1 MKLKHI
7 NSKLNTKLEDICK
20 NLKSTLPKLIQDC
33 RDESPGW
40 GCFVM
45 ASKYTFVHADSE
57 NSESIDPEFG
67 ISYFIVKQYSQGES
81 ELTEFGVSPK
91 INAENHLTSFKFV
104 KDDNDQWVEHYCYG
118 KYCGPDK
125 SLWQKELVQAYSTG
139 KLLPVKG
146 VVPPDFTGI
155 VESLDAKLWYRN
167 GKYHREDGPAY
178 ERADGLKQWYLN
190 GQLHRTDGPAWEWA
204 DGSKLWWLNGQHH
217 RVDGPAIERSDGEK
231 QWWLNGKRYSETEW
245 EKLVKGESLTS
256 ASAGVTVATEAKVS
270 KVEPIKVK
278 TSSKIPKG
286 FTGIVE
292 YPNGSKLWYRNGKY
306 HREDGPAIEHSD
318 GTKEWRLNGNLH
330 RVDGPALEGAAG
342 LKQWYLNGQLHRTD
356 GPAWEWADGTKQ
368 WWLNG
373 QLHRTDGPA
382 GEWADG
388 IKDWWL
394 NGKRYSETEWEKL
407 VKAESLTSAS
417 AGVTVATE
425 AKMSKVEPIKVKT
438 SSEIPKGFTGIV
450 EYPDSSKLWYR
461 NGKYH
466 REDGPAYE
474 DADGTREWWLNG
486 QRHRVD
492 GPAVEYADGTR
503 EWWLNGQRHRVDGPA
518 VEYPDG
524 VKQWWLNGKQYSET
538 EWEKLVKAESLTSAS
553 AGVTVATEAKVSKK
567 VESFKDI
574 VVSDS
579 KMVARR
585 IAVEKIAKLVQGL
598 LTQAFTSNVKG
609 KNKKLMQTQLGEFFS
624 TENGKAIIKFVMG
637 CVAPFIKSHV
647 PEKYHGVID
656 DVATEARVQGETTAI
671 LQAVEMIQ
679 PMISMLS
686 SSVMQSLETLV
697 AVDEKV
703 RVHVE
708 MDSPEV
714 YHETVAVAPNVAAT
728 A

>member
-1 MKLKHI
+1 MKLKRI

-20 NLKSTLPKLIQDC
+20 NLKSTLPKLIQDY

-45 ASKYTFVHADSE
+45 GSSKCKEYTFVHGDLE

-67 ISYFIVKQYSQGES
+67 ISYFIVKQYPEGDSK
-81 ELTEFGVSPK
+81 LTEFGVAPK
-91 INAENHLTSFKFV
+91 KNNAENHLTSFKFV
-104 KDDNDQWVEHYCYG
+104 RDDNDQWVEHYCYG

-146 VVPPDFTGI
+146 AIPLDFTGI
-155 VESLDAKLWYRN
+155 VEFLGTKL
-167 GKYHREDGPAY
+167 
-178 ERADGLKQWYLN
+178 WYLN
-190 GQLHRTDGPAWEWA
+190 G
-204 DGSKLWWLNGQHH
+204 KYH
-217 RVDGPAIERSDGEK
+217 RVDGPAVEDADGSKHWYLNGK
-231 QWWLNGKRYSETEW
+231 QHRVDGPAWEGANGSKGWWLNGVHCTETEW
-245 EKLVKGESLTS
+245 EKLVKG
-256 ASAGVTVATEAKVS
+256 
-270 KVEPIKVK
+270 
-278 TSSKIPKG
+278 
-286 FTGIVE
+286 
-292 YPNGSKLWYRNGKY
+292 
-306 HREDGPAIEHSD
+306 
-318 GTKEWRLNGNLH
+318 
-330 RVDGPALEGAAG
+330 
-342 LKQWYLNGQLHRTD
+342 
-356 GPAWEWADGTKQ
+356 
-368 WWLNG
+368 
-373 QLHRTDGPA
+373 
-382 GEWADG
+382 
-388 IKDWWL
+388 
-394 NGKRYSETEWEKL
+394 
-407 VKAESLTSAS
+407 
-417 AGVTVATE
+417 
-425 AKMSKVEPIKVKT
+425 
-438 SSEIPKGFTGIV
+438 
-450 EYPDSSKLWYR
+450 
-461 NGKYH
+461 
-466 REDGPAYE
+466 
-474 DADGTREWWLNG
+474 
-486 QRHRVD
+486 
-492 GPAVEYADGTR
+492 
-503 EWWLNGQRHRVDGPA
+503 
-518 VEYPDG
+518 
-524 VKQWWLNGKQYSET
+524 
-538 EWEKLVKAESLTSAS
+538 ESLTSAS

>member
-1 MKLKHI
+1 MGS
-7 NSKLNTKLEDICK
+7 SKCK
-20 NLKSTLPKLIQDC
+20 
-33 RDESPGW
+33 E
-40 GCFVM
+40 
-45 ASKYTFVHADSE
+45 YTFVHGDLE

-67 ISYFIVKQYSQGES
+67 ISYFIVKQYPQGDS
-81 ELTEFGVSPK
+81 KLTEFGVAPK
-91 INAENHLTSFKFV
+91 NNAENHLTSFKFV
-104 KDDNDQWVEHYCYG
+104 RDDNDQWVEHYCYG

-146 VVPPDFTGI
+146 TVPPDFTGI
-155 VESLDAKLWYRN
+155 AEHPNGTKL
-167 GKYHREDGPAY
+167 
-178 ERADGLKQWYLN
+178 WYLN
-190 GQLHRTDGPAWEWA
+190 GELHRVDGPAVEWDDGSKEWWLNGKQHRVDGPAVEDA
-204 DGSKLWWLNGQHH
+204 DGSKEWWLNGQRH
-217 RVDGPAIERSDGEK
+217 RVDGPAIEWSSGSKE
-231 QWWLNGKRYSETEW
+231 WYLNGVHCTETEW

-256 ASAGVTVATEAKVS
+256 SGVTVATEAKVS

-278 TSSKIPKG
+278 A
-286 FTGIVE
+286 F
-292 YPNGSKLWYRNGKY
+292 
-306 HREDGPAIEHSD
+306 
-318 GTKEWRLNGNLH
+318 
-330 RVDGPALEGAAG
+330 
-342 LKQWYLNGQLHRTD
+342 
-356 GPAWEWADGTKQ
+356 
-368 WWLNG
+368 
-373 QLHRTDGPA
+373 
-382 GEWADG
+382 
-388 IKDWWL
+388 
-394 NGKRYSETEWEKL
+394 
-407 VKAESLTSAS
+407 
-417 AGVTVATE
+417 
-425 AKMSKVEPIKVKT
+425 
-438 SSEIPKGFTGIV
+438 SEIPKGFTGIV
-450 EYPDSSKLWYR
+450 EYPDGSKSWWL
-461 NGKYH
+461 NGKGH

-474 DADGTREWWLNG
+474 GVNG
-486 QRHRVD
+486 SK
-492 GPAVEYADGTR
+492 
-503 EWWLNGQRHRVDGPA
+503 L
-518 VEYPDG
+518 
-524 VKQWWLNGKQYSET
+524 WWLNGKQYSET
-538 EWEKLVKAESLTSAS
+538 EWEKLVKGESLTSAS

>member
-1 MKLKHI
+1 MKLKRI

-20 NLKSTLPKLIQDC
+20 NLKSTLPKLIQDY

-45 ASKYTFVHADSE
+45 ASSKCKEYTFVHGDSE

-67 ISYFIVKQYSQGES
+67 ISYFIVKQYPQGDS
-81 ELTEFGVSPK
+81 KLTEFGVAPK
-91 INAENHLTSFKFV
+91 NNAENHLTSFKFV

-139 KLLPVKG
+139 KLLPVIG
-146 VVPPDFTGI
+146 TVPPGFTGI
-155 VESLDAKLWYRN
+155 VEYTSGTKV
-167 GKYHREDGPAY
+167 
-178 ERADGLKQWYLN
+178 WYLN
-190 GQLHRTDGPAWEWA
+190 G
-204 DGSKLWWLNGQHH
+204 KYH
-217 RVDGPAIERSDGEK
+217 RVDGPAIEYPDGGKDWFLIGQRHREDGPAREYDGRK
-231 QWWLNGKRYSETEW
+231 EWWLNGVHCTETEW
-245 EKLVKGESLTS
+245 EKLVNGESLTS
-256 ASAGVTVATEAKVS
+256 SGVTVATEAKVS

-278 TSSKIPKG
+278 
-286 FTGIVE
+286 
-292 YPNGSKLWYRNGKY
+292 
-306 HREDGPAIEHSD
+306 A
-318 GTKEWRLNGNLH
+318 
-330 RVDGPALEGAAG
+330 
-342 LKQWYLNGQLHRTD
+342 
-356 GPAWEWADGTKQ
+356 
-368 WWLNG
+368 
-373 QLHRTDGPA
+373 
-382 GEWADG
+382 
-388 IKDWWL
+388 
-394 NGKRYSETEWEKL
+394 
-407 VKAESLTSAS
+407 
-417 AGVTVATE
+417 
-425 AKMSKVEPIKVKT
+425 
-438 SSEIPKGFTGIV
+438 SSEIPKGFTGIA
-450 EYPDSSKLWYR
+450 EHPNGSKLWYL
-461 NGKYH
+461 NGKLH
-466 REDGPAYE
+466 REDGPAVE
-474 DADGTREWWLNG
+474 WADGRKE
-486 QRHRVD
+486 
-492 GPAVEYADGTR
+492 
-503 EWWLNGQRHRVDGPA
+503 
-518 VEYPDG
+518 
-524 VKQWWLNGKQYSET
+524 WWLNGKQYSET
-538 EWEKLVKAESLTSAS
+538 EWEKLVKGESLTSAS

-579 KMVARR
+579 KMVTRR

>member
-20 NLKSTLPKLIQDC
+20 NLKSTLPKLIQDY

-45 ASKYTFVHADSE
+45 GSSKCKEYTFVHADSE

-67 ISYFIVKQYSQGES
+67 ISYFIVKQYPQGDS
-81 ELTEFGVSPK
+81 KLTEFGVAPK
-91 INAENHLTSFKFV
+91 NNAENHLTSFKFV
-104 KDDNDQWVEHYCYG
+104 RDDNDQWVEHYCYG

-139 KLLPVKG
+139 KLLPVIG
-146 VVPPDFTGI
+146 TVPPDFTGI
-155 VESLDAKLWYRN
+155 VESLGAKV
-167 GKYHREDGPAY
+167 
-178 ERADGLKQWYLN
+178 WYLN
-190 GQLHRTDGPAWEWA
+190 GNL
-204 DGSKLWWLNGQHH
+204 H
-217 RVDGPAIERSDGEK
+217 RVDGPAKEYADGTKQWWLNGQRHRVDGPAVEWADGEK
-231 QWWLNGKRYSETEW
+231 QWWVNGEQYSETEW

-256 ASAGVTVATEAKVS
+256 ASS
-270 KVEPIKVK
+270 
-278 TSSKIPKG
+278 
-286 FTGIVE
+286 
-292 YPNGSKLWYRNGKY
+292 
-306 HREDGPAIEHSD
+306 
-318 GTKEWRLNGNLH
+318 
-330 RVDGPALEGAAG
+330 
-342 LKQWYLNGQLHRTD
+342 
-356 GPAWEWADGTKQ
+356 
-368 WWLNG
+368 
-373 QLHRTDGPA
+373 
-382 GEWADG
+382 
-388 IKDWWL
+388 
-394 NGKRYSETEWEKL
+394 
-407 VKAESLTSAS
+407 
-417 AGVTVATE
+417 
-425 AKMSKVEPIKVKT
+425 
-438 SSEIPKGFTGIV
+438 
-450 EYPDSSKLWYR
+450 
-461 NGKYH
+461 
-466 REDGPAYE
+466 
-474 DADGTREWWLNG
+474 
-486 QRHRVD
+486 
-492 GPAVEYADGTR
+492 
-503 EWWLNGQRHRVDGPA
+503 
-518 VEYPDG
+518 
-524 VKQWWLNGKQYSET
+524 
-538 EWEKLVKAESLTSAS
+538 
-553 AGVTVATEAKVSKK
+553 GVTVATEAKVSKK